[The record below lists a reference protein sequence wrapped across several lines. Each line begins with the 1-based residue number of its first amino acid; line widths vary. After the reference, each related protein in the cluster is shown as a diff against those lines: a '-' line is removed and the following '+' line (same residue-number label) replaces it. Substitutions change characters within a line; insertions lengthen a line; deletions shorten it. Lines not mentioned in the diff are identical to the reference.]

1 MGKILA
7 PSEMCGRLSVDIGTF
22 LTALQSF
29 WISTGSPRN
38 TSSSLVPALLALKLT
53 CEAEA
58 YEVETLDTS
67 EKLAE
72 VLALCMGA
80 PDTQ

>member
-1 MGKILA
+1 MSKILA
-7 PSEMCGRLSVDIGTF
+7 PSEICGKFSVHIGIF

-38 TSSSLVPALLALKLT
+38 TPSPLVPALSALKLT
-53 CEAEA
+53 LEAEA
-58 YEVETLDTS
+58 YRVETLDTA

-72 VLALCMGA
+72 VLALRMGA